1 MKVRSR
7 TKGAKG
13 IARVLAPHWGG
24 QRGASLFFLSF
35 ASGLFLLSAVSP
47 GNLAGIRTGAMDL
60 FAPVLAVA
68 SAPIQ
73 GAANYVRAVTGLAA
87 LQEENARL
95 REENTRLK
103 EWYQTALQLET
114 RNKSLESLLHVAAD
128 AEHGFVTARVVADSG
143 NSYVRSMLV
152 LAGGHDGVE
161 KGQPVLAADGL
172 IGRVIESGDRAA
184 RVLLLSDMNSRIPV
198 LVEGK
203 NWRAILAGTNGDL
216 PVLDHLPPEA
226 VKDMQEGQ
234 RIVTS
239 GHGGLFPFGLPVGT
253 IVKGDDGTW
262 QVQPYADVDRQIF
275 VRIIDKVDDPFLS
288 LGTQPS
294 DR

>member
-1 MKVRSR
+1 M
-7 TKGAKG
+7 
-13 IARVLAPHWGG
+13 APHWGG

-60 FAPVLAVA
+60 FAPVLATVG
-68 SAPIQ
+68 APVQ
-73 GAANYVRAVTGLAA
+73 AAADYVRAISGLAELEA
-87 LQEENARL
+87 ENARL
-95 REENTRLK
+95 RDENTRLR

-143 NSYVRSMLV
+143 NNYVRSMLV
-152 LAGGHDGVE
+152 LAGNNDGVE

-203 NWRAILAGTNGDL
+203 NWRAILAGTNGEL

-226 VKDMQEGQ
+226 EKDMAEGL

-253 IVKGDDGTW
+253 IVKAGDGSW
-262 QVQPYADVDRQIF
+262 QVQPYADVDRQVF

-288 LGTQPS
+288 LGTDAPA
-294 DR
+294 R